1 MFCHMPIIVLA
12 SSVEGIVWLLFGLI
26 WVVVQL
32 VQRSVKKNQGRP
44 APPPIPSLPGN
55 PENNDLGDFLKEM
68 LERVAPEIVPA
79 QPHPVNRPPPK
90 TPTPLRPSAPHP
102 MHPRPAGKAAQ
113 AIPASPAVAATPTRK
128 TEKSTKAAASPAA
141 AGRTSIG
148 RQVMHA
154 GAALR
159 NTALPDMPAMQPQ
172 PFTGRTPHPLT
183 AGLKSA
189 AGMRRAIF
197 WREVMDKPR
206 ALQPY

>member
-12 SSVEGIVWLLFGLI
+12 SSVEGVVWLLFGLI

-32 VQRSVKKNQGRP
+32 VQRSVKKSQGRP

-68 LERVAPEIVPA
+68 LERAAPEIAPA
-79 QPHPVNRPPPK
+79 QAHPVKRPPPK
-90 TPTPLRPSAPHP
+90 IPSPPRPSATPP
-102 MHPRPAGKAAQ
+102 MQPRPVGKAAY
-113 AIPASPAVAATPTRK
+113 AIAAAPAVAATPTRK
-128 TEKSTKAAASPAA
+128 TGKSTPAAASPSV

-148 RQVMHA
+148 MQVMNA

-159 NTALPDMPAMQPQ
+159 NAALPAMPAMQPQ

-183 AGLKSA
+183 TGLKSA
-189 AGMRRAIF
+189 AGIRRAAF
-197 WREVMDKPR
+197 WREVVGKPR

>member
-1 MFCHMPIIVLA
+1 MPIIVLA
-12 SSVEGIVWLLFGLI
+12 SSMEGVIWLLFGLI

-32 VQRSVKKNQGRP
+32 VQRSVKKSQGRP

-55 PENNDLGDFLKEM
+55 AENNDLGDFLKEM
-68 LERVAPEIVPA
+68 LERAAPEIAPA
-79 QPHPVNRPPPK
+79 RAHPVNRPPPK
-90 TPTPLRPSAPHP
+90 TPPPRPSAPHP
-102 MHPRPAGKAAQ
+102 MQPRPVGKAAH
-113 AIPASPAVAATPTRK
+113 AIAAAPAVAATPTRK
-128 TEKSTKAAASPAA
+128 TGKSTTAAASASV

-148 RQVMHA
+148 MRVMHT

-159 NTALPDMPAMQPQ
+159 NAALPAMPAMQPQ

-197 WREVMDKPR
+197 WREVVGKPR